1 MYQNLLASLL
11 LVHGVGFSEITSV
24 NHLSSASGVNP
35 LVNALVEVN
44 PSEINISSPVLMAQA
59 RGRRIEFANNASSA
73 TVEGSVV
80 RGDRLVYMVGASRGQ
95 NMSINIAST
104 QAQGGAL
111 FTVIDPV
118 GTVLETGVSSFSR
131 ELTRSGDYQISVG
144 GSRGN
149 ASFSLTVEIR

>member
-11 LVHGVGFSEITSV
+11 LAHGVGFSEITSV
-24 NHLSSASGVNP
+24 NHLPIYGGVSSAVNS
-35 LVNALVEVN
+35 LV
-44 PSEINISSPVLMAQA
+44 NISSEVNNSNPVLMAQA

-95 NMSINIAST
+95 SMSINIAST

-118 GTVLETGVSSFSR
+118 GTVLDTGVSSFSR

-149 ASFSLTVEIR
+149 ASFSLTVGIR

>member
-1 MYQNLLASLL
+1 MYQNVLASLL
-11 LVHGVGFSEITSV
+11 LVQGVGFSEIVPVDYLSISRGVSSSV
-24 NHLSSASGVNP
+24 NS
-35 LVNALVEVN
+35 LVNS
-44 PSEINISSPVLMAQA
+44 PSEANNSSPVLMAQA

-73 TVEGSVV
+73 TVEGAVV